1 MYHYD
6 QLMRYWSLKLEC
18 ALFLFVFVVVGG
30 SFCFSYKE
38 ITLSSEVYYQSY
50 VPTFLFLTGHGS

>member
-18 ALFLFVFVVVGG
+18 ALFLFVFVVGGG

-50 VPTFLFLTGHGS
+50 VPTFLF